1 MHAVGIPLW
10 FFVTFLLL
18 SQNALG
24 QKVIKKSII
33 HPGISFISIDA
44 NNCYSVS
51 LVTRKG
57 EEMSMIAQID
67 GEYNPDLQINI
78 KEEGSAMLISAG
90 FRPNFVIPNDKL
102 SAHKVVSIAL
112 QLTLPELKSVS
123 LFGTSANVSVFGDY
137 RDLRISLNNGQ
148 CLLTGVSEFV
158 EVNTQSGDI
167 EVRDRAADIVAS
179 SKFGKV
185 RKNGMPPGNHQ
196 YILTTITGNIRL
208 NKTE

>member
-1 MHAVGIPLW
+1 MHGVGIRLW
-10 FFVTFLLL
+10 FFTAFLLF
-18 SQNALG
+18 SQGALG

-51 LVTRKG
+51 LITRKG
-57 EEMSMIAQID
+57 EEMSVTAQMD
-67 GEYNPDLQINI
+67 GEYNPDLLINI
-78 KEEGSAMLISAG
+78 KEEGSALLISAG
-90 FRPNFVIPNDKL
+90 FQPNFVIPNDKL

-137 RDLRISLNNGQ
+137 RDLRISLNDGQ
-148 CLLTGVSEFV
+148 CLLTGVSEYV
-158 EVNTQSGDI
+158 EVITQSGDI
-167 EVRDRAADIVAS
+167 EVKDSAADIEAS

-185 RKNGMPPGNHQ
+185 LKNGMPPGSHQ
-196 YILTTITGNIRL
+196 YILTTITGNITL

>member
-1 MHAVGIPLW
+1 VG
-10 FFVTFLLL
+10 FLLL
-18 SQNALG
+18 YQNALG

-57 EEMSMIAQID
+57 EEMSVTAQMD
-67 GEYNPDLQINI
+67 GEYNPDLLINI
-78 KEEGSAMLISAG
+78 REEGSAMFISAG
-90 FRPNFVIPNDKL
+90 FQPNFVIPNDKL
-102 SAHKVVSIAL
+102 GAHKVVSIAL

-137 RDLRISLNNGQ
+137 RDLRISLNDGQ
-148 CLLTGVSEFV
+148 CLLTGVSEYV
-158 EVNTQSGDI
+158 EVITQSGDI
-167 EVRDRAADIVAS
+167 ELTDRAADIEAS

-185 RKNGMPPGNHQ
+185 SKNGLPRGSHQ
-196 YILTTITGNIRL
+196 YILTTITGNITL